1 MHALNRVGTPDEIAK
16 VIYFLTSEESSFMTG
31 AIVTADGGYLIKN

>member
-16 VIYFLTSEESSFMTG
+16 VIYFLASEESSFMTG
-31 AIVTADGGYLIKN
+31 SIVTSDGGYLIKN